1 MAADLPPNPEIVV
14 VRAIRLP
21 PRLSDAAFSVIRL
34 TPTELAGTP
43 RLDTALE
50 QVPGVSLFRRT
61 SSLAANPTTQGVSL
75 RGIAGSGASRALVTL
90 DGVPQN
96 DPFGGWV
103 IWTSLPPEDLSG
115 VSIVRGA
122 GAGPYGSGALTGVIS
137 LDEAA
142 PAPGAWSGDVE
153 GGDGGQARAAGLAA
167 LAAPGG
173 EVVLGASGEHSDGW
187 VPVEDHPGKAD
198 NKLYLTDANASAR
211 YLADL
216 GPGALAARIAAFEE
230 DRGAGLVGAQSRARG
245 AQASLSY
252 AEAPTPGQWGWR
264 AQGWGDLSNLY
275 NSSVSVAAARASTTL
290 SNVQYD
296 TPADGYGVNVAL
308 RRLVDHGELELG
320 GDVRGADGED
330 REHFKAVAGIL
341 TMDRRTGGDTLM
353 GGVYAEASEHLGAWL
368 VTGAARVDDWSS
380 SDGHRI
386 ERSLKTGAVSL
397 DQVSPGKDEAVPSF
411 RLAVRRE
418 LPAAGFIRLA
428 GYSGF
433 RAPTL
438 NELYR
443 PFRVGNDI
451 TESNPG
457 LAPEKLYGVE
467 AGVGQEGAILKWSAT
482 GFYNRLEKA
491 IANVTIAHGP
501 FLSPLDG
508 FIVAGGTLFQRENI
522 PAIDAHGVEFDSAL
536 KLSASLTAHGAF
548 DWTDARVDG
557 GTSAPQLTGL
567 RPAETPRLAASLGAT
582 WRPIAPLSLTGDVHY
597 ESLRFD
603 DDQNTR
609 RLNPGTNV
617 DARADWRLNAHAGLF
632 LAMDNVAGA
641 KIATGRTASSPTL
654 PGATSYDEPRRFRV
668 GVTLRGGPGAS

>member
-1 MAADLPPNPEIVV
+1 M
-14 VRAIRLP
+14 P
-21 PRLSDAAFSVIRL
+21 PRLSDAAFSVIQL
-34 TPTELAGTP
+34 TPKDLATAP

-61 SSLAANPTTQGVSL
+61 SSLAANPTTQGVST
-75 RGIAGSGASRALVTL
+75 RAIAGSGASRALVTL

-103 IWTSLPPEDLSG
+103 IWTSLPPENLAG
-115 VSIVRGA
+115 VNVVRGA

-137 LDEAA
+137 LDEAQ

-153 GGDGGQARAAGLAA
+153 GGDGGQARAAGIAA

-173 EVVLGASGEHSDGW
+173 EVVFSAAGEHSDGW
-187 VPVEDHPGKAD
+187 VPVEDHPGAAD
-198 NKLYLTDANASAR
+198 TRLTLTDANASLR

-230 DRGAGLVGAQSRARG
+230 DRGAGLRGAQSRARG
-245 AQASLSY
+245 AQASLTY
-252 AEAPTPGQWGWR
+252 AQAPSAGHWGWR
-264 AQGWGDLSNLY
+264 AQAWGDLSNLY
-275 NSSVSVAAARASTTL
+275 NSSVSVAAGRVSTTL

-296 TPADGYGVNVAL
+296 TPADGYGANIAL
-308 RRLVDHGELELG
+308 RRLLDHGELELG
-320 GDVRGADGED
+320 GDLRGASGED
-330 REHFKAVAGIL
+330 REHFKAVAGVL
-341 TMDRRTGGDTLM
+341 TMDRHAGGETLM
-353 GGVYAEASEHLGAWL
+353 GGVYAEASEHLGPWL
-368 VTGAARVDDWSS
+368 LVGAARVDDWSS

-386 ERSLKTGAVSL
+386 EHKISTGAVTL
-397 DQVSPGKDEAVPSF
+397 NLHPPGKDQALPSF
-411 RLAVRRE
+411 RLAVRRD
-418 LPAAGFIRLA
+418 LPADGFIRLA
-428 GYSGF
+428 AYSGF

-443 PFRVGNDI
+443 PFRVGNDV
-451 TESNPG
+451 TESNPA
-457 LAPEKLYGVE
+457 LVPEKLYGIE
-467 AGVGQEGAILKWSAT
+467 GGVGQDGAVLKWSAT

-491 IANVTIAHGP
+491 VANVTIAHGP

-522 PAIDAHGVEFDSAL
+522 PAIDAHGVEFDSSL
-536 KLSASLTAHGAF
+536 RVSANLTTRTAF
-548 DWTDARVDG
+548 AWTEARVDG
-557 GTSAPQLTGL
+557 GSSAPQLTGL
-567 RPAETPRLAASLGAT
+567 RPAETPRLTASLGAT
-582 WRPIAPLSLTGDVHY
+582 WRPLDRLGLTGDVRY

-617 DARADWRLNAHAGLF
+617 DARADWRLNGHASLF
-632 LAMDNVAGA
+632 LAMDNLFDA
-641 KIATGRTASSPTL
+641 KIATGHTASTATV

-668 GVTLRGGPGAS
+668 GLTLRGGPGA